1 MADIAAFLGVLGL
14 GYAANKF
21 SQKKTEGFT
30 DSTQTVTPG
39 ADRTPPGAPTVP
51 GKPRVPRY
59 LSSGGYDQLFQLPA
73 GGSFPS
79 EPRPNK
85 QATPLH
91 FPVPTTSL
99 PTQQASPAVTQDAL
113 QLRPNSWEDATP
125 RQAFVSP
132 LTGIEFKSGEFKH
145 ANMVPFA
152 KKFTQPLGDSAY
164 SQTLDD
170 YTGAGATKFAKRE
183 QAPLF
188 EPTNEPMGNPYG
200 LESTTDFMESRM
212 VESRNRANERPMESI
227 RVGPGLNQGY
237 THLPSGG
244 FQQQAG
250 EEYVQARLPRTDDM
264 RVATNPK
271 LSYKAPVVKGTHFI
285 TTSGTAETVGQVSK
299 YLPDKF
305 YMNKDGERNFVTTG
319 ADLKAT
325 TRSTQV
331 LKHTTRPDTSKSY
344 SGGAG
349 QAEGKGTYTVG
360 STRTPLVKQMGSWG
374 YRNADLSS
382 LFNKDVDAGQN
393 DYGKSGV
400 EIRPNERFYTGTRVH
415 ATNLAPDA
423 HEGELHLQ
431 DDVRATRAEELID
444 NPRAAGN
451 FTALGSGMA
460 EKATSYDPNDI
471 ARTTIKET
479 TVDNDWLGMAAPVEA
494 QPRLTV
500 YDPNDTA
507 RTTIKETTIDNDYIG
522 VAAGAANAAQK
533 LTVYDPDDIAR
544 VTGRNTL
551 DEWDIYRNMGRN
563 GTAEGSEIRLQDKVR
578 NTQKAAI
585 SAKSSWTGT
594 ANSTN
599 KAEMNQESAR
609 AMRHYAQRENI
620 AKGRKQMGSSVKLF
634 NGEDNVNM
642 QYRRIVADSVNDR
655 EPGLDRVSA
664 SAATANLIGAQ
675 RPRAVLK
682 LDVSAI
688 RNEPV
693 IVSSLESNP
702 YVIPLHKVAAVG
714 GKHTI

>member
-1 MADIAAFLGVLGL
+1 
-14 GYAANKF
+14 
-21 SQKKTEGFT
+21 
-30 DSTQTVTPG
+30 
-39 ADRTPPGAPTVP
+39 
-51 GKPRVPRY
+51 
-59 LSSGGYDQLFQLPA
+59 
-73 GGSFPS
+73 
-79 EPRPNK
+79 
-85 QATPLH
+85 
-91 FPVPTTSL
+91 
-99 PTQQASPAVTQDAL
+99 VTQEAL

-125 RQAFVSP
+125 RPLFVSP
-132 LTGIEFKSGEFKH
+132 LTGIEFKPGEFKH

-152 KKFTQPLGDSAY
+152 KKFTQPVGDAAY

-170 YTGAGATKFAKRE
+170 YTGAGGTQFAKRE

-200 LESTTDFMESRM
+200 LESTTDFMESRV
-212 VESRNRANERPMESI
+212 VESRNRANERPVESI

-250 EEYVQARLPRTDDM
+250 EEFVQARMPRTDDL

-271 LSYKAPVVKGTHFI
+271 LTYSAPVVKGSHYI

-305 YMNKDGERNFVTTG
+305 YLNKEGERNFVTTG
-319 ADLKAT
+319 ADIKAT
-325 TRSTQV
+325 ARATQV
-331 LKHTTRPDTSKSY
+331 LKHTTRPETSKEY
-344 SGGAG
+344 SGVAG
-349 QAEGKGTYTVG
+349 QAEGKATYTVG
-360 STRTPLVKQMGSWG
+360 STRTPLAKQMGSWG
-374 YRNADLSS
+374 YRNADLTA

-400 EIRPNERFYTGTRVH
+400 EIRPNERYYTGTRVH
-415 ATNLAPDA
+415 ATNLAPDQ

-431 DDVRATRAEELID
+431 DEVRATRAEETID

-451 FTALGSGMA
+451 FTALGGGMA
-460 EKATSYDPNDI
+460 EKATVYDPNDI

-479 TVDNDWLGMAAPVEA
+479 TIDNDWLGMAAPVEA

-507 RTTIKETTIDNDYIG
+507 RTTIKETTIDNDYLG

-551 DEWDIYRNMGRN
+551 ADWDMYRNMGRN
-563 GTAEGSEIRLQDKVR
+563 GTAEAAETRLQDKVR

-594 ANSTN
+594 AMSYA
-599 KAEMNQESAR
+599 KADMNQDAAR
-609 AMRHYAQRENI
+609 SMRHYAQRENI
-620 AKGRKQMGSSVKLF
+620 AKGRKPMGSSTKIF
-634 NGEDNVNM
+634 NGEDNINM
-642 QYRRIVADSVNDR
+642 QYRRIVSDSVNDR
-655 EPGLDRVSA
+655 EPGLDRVTA
-664 SAATANLIGAQ
+664 EPATTNLIGAQ
-675 RPRAVLK
+675 RPRAILK
-682 LDVSAI
+682 LDVATV

-693 IVSSLESNP
+693 VVSSLESNP

-714 GKHTI
+714 GKHAI

>member
-14 GYAANKF
+14 GYAANKLTA
-21 SQKKTEGFT
+21 KKTEGFT
-30 DSTQTVTPG
+30 DSTKTVAPG
-39 ADRTPPGAPTVP
+39 ADRTPPGAPTIP

-73 GGSFPS
+73 GGSLPS
-79 EPRPNK
+79 EPHPNK
-85 QATPLH
+85 RGGPLH
-91 FPVPTTSL
+91 FPVPPPSL
-99 PTQQASPAVTQDAL
+99 PTQQPPATVTQDAL

-125 RQAFVSP
+125 RPMFVSP
-132 LTGIEFKSGEFKH
+132 LTGIEFKPGEFKH

-170 YTGAGATKFAKRE
+170 YTGAGTTQFAKRE

-200 LESTTDFMESRM
+200 FESTTDFMESRM
-212 VESRNRANERPMESI
+212 VESRNRANERPVESI
-227 RVGPGLNQGY
+227 RVGPGLNQGF

-250 EEYVQARLPRTDDM
+250 EEYVQARMPRTDDL

-271 LSYKAPVVKGTHFI
+271 LTYSAPVVKGAHYI
-285 TTSGTAETVGQVSK
+285 TTGGTAETVGQVSK

-305 YMNKDGERNFVTTG
+305 YLNKDGERNFVTTG

-325 TRSTQV
+325 SRSTQV
-331 LKHTTRPDTSKSY
+331 LKHTTRPETSKSY

-349 QAEGKGTYTVG
+349 QAEGKATYTVG

-382 LFNKDVDAGQN
+382 LFNKDVDASQN

-451 FTALGSGMA
+451 FNALGGGMA
-460 EKATSYDPNDI
+460 EKATAYDPNDI

-479 TVDNDWLGMAAPVEA
+479 TIDNDWLGMAAPVEA
-494 QPRLTV
+494 QPRMTV

-551 DEWDIYRNMGRN
+551 SDWDLYRNMGRN
-563 GTAEGSEIRLQDKVR
+563 GTAEGAEIRLQDKLR

-585 SAKSSWTGT
+585 SAKSAWTGT
-594 ANSTN
+594 ANSAN

-634 NGEDNVNM
+634 NGEDNINM

-655 EPGLDRVSA
+655 EPGLDRVTA
-664 SAATANLIGAQ
+664 EAATANLIGAQ
-675 RPRAVLK
+675 RPRAILK
-682 LDVSAI
+682 LDVSAV

-693 IVSSLESNP
+693 VVSSLESNP

-714 GKHTI
+714 GKNAI

>member
-1 MADIAAFLGVLGL
+1 MDVAAFLGVLGL
-14 GYAANKF
+14 GYAANKLTG
-21 SQKKTEGFT
+21 KKTTEGFT
-30 DSTQTVTPG
+30 DSTRTVQPG
-39 ADRTPPGAPTVP
+39 ADKTPPGTATVP

-59 LSSGGYDQLFQLPA
+59 LSTGGYDQLFQLPA
-73 GGSFPS
+73 GGSLPS
-79 EPRPNK
+79 EPYPNK
-85 QATPLH
+85 PGGPLH
-91 FPVPTTSL
+91 FPVPPPSL
-99 PTQQASPAVTQDAL
+99 PTQTPPATVTQEKL
-113 QLRPNSWEDATP
+113 QLRPNAWEDATP
-125 RQAFVSP
+125 RPVFVSP
-132 LTGIEFKSGEFKH
+132 LTGIEFKPGEFKH
-145 ANMVPFA
+145 SNMVPFA
-152 KKFTQPLGDSAY
+152 KKFTQPVGDAAY

-170 YTGAGATKFAKRE
+170 YTGAGGTQFAKRE

-212 VESRNRANERPMESI
+212 VESRNRANERPVESI

-250 EEYVQARLPRTDDM
+250 EEYVQARLPRTDDL

-271 LSYKAPVVKGTHFI
+271 LTYSAPVVKGSHYI

-305 YMNKDGERNFVTTG
+305 YLNKDGERNFVTTG
-319 ADLKAT
+319 ADIKAT
-325 TRSTQV
+325 ARSTQV
-331 LKHTTRPDTSKSY
+331 LKHTARPETSKEY
-344 SGGAG
+344 SGVAG
-349 QAEGKGTYTVG
+349 QAEGKATYTVG
-360 STRTPLVKQMGSWG
+360 STRTPLAKQMGSWG
-374 YRNADLSS
+374 YRNADLTS
-382 LFNKDVDAGQN
+382 LFNKDVDAAQN
-393 DYGKSGV
+393 DYGKKGV
-400 EIRPNERFYTGTRVH
+400 EILPNERYYTGTRVH
-415 ATNLAPDA
+415 ATNLAPDQ

-431 DDVRATRAEELID
+431 DDVRATRAEETIA

-451 FTALGSGMA
+451 FTALGGGMA
-460 EKATSYDPNDI
+460 EKATVYDPNDI

-479 TVDNDWLGMAAPVEA
+479 TIDNDWLGMAAPVEA

-551 DEWDIYRNMGRN
+551 ADWDMYRNMGRN
-563 GTAEGSEIRLQDKVR
+563 GTAEGAEVRLQDKVK
-578 NTQKAAI
+578 NTQKAAL
-585 SAKSSWTGT
+585 SAKSAWTGT
-594 ANSTN
+594 AKSYAT
-599 KAEMNQESAR
+599 AEMNQEAAR

-620 AKGRKQMGSSVKLF
+620 AKGRKPMGSSTKLF
-634 NGEDNVNM
+634 NGEDNINM
-642 QYRRIVADSVNDR
+642 QYRRIVSDSVNDR
-655 EPGLDRVSA
+655 EPGLDRVTA
-664 SAATANLIGAQ
+664 EAATANLIGAQ
-675 RPRAVLK
+675 RPRAILK
-682 LDVSAI
+682 LDVATV

-714 GKHTI
+714 GKNAI

>member
-1 MADIAAFLGVLGL
+1 MDVAAFLGVLGL
-14 GYAANKF
+14 GYAANKLTGK
-21 SQKKTEGFT
+21 STKEGFT
-30 DSTQTVTPG
+30 DSTQTVKPG
-39 ADRTPPGAPTVP
+39 ADKTPPGAATVP

-59 LSSGGYDQLFQLPA
+59 LSTGGYDQLFQLPA
-73 GGSFPS
+73 GGSLPS
-79 EPRPNK
+79 EPHPNK
-85 QATPLH
+85 QAGPLH
-91 FPVPTTSL
+91 FPVPPTSL
-99 PTQQASPAVTQDAL
+99 PTQMPPASVTQESL

-125 RQAFVSP
+125 RPVFVSP
-132 LTGIEFKSGEFKH
+132 LTGIEFKPGEFKH

-152 KKFTQPLGDSAY
+152 KKFTQPVGDAAY

-170 YTGAGATKFAKRE
+170 YTGAGGTQFAKRE

-200 LESTTDFMESRM
+200 LESTTDFMESRV
-212 VESRNRANERPMESI
+212 VESRNRANERPVESI

-250 EEYVQARLPRTDDM
+250 EEYVQARMPRTDDL

-271 LSYKAPVVKGTHFI
+271 LTYSAPVVKGSHFI

-305 YMNKDGERNFVTTG
+305 YLNKDGERNFVTTG
-319 ADLKAT
+319 ADIKAT
-325 TRSTQV
+325 ARSTQV
-331 LKHTTRPDTSKSY
+331 IKHTTRPETSKEY
-344 SGGAG
+344 SGVAG
-349 QAEGKGTYTVG
+349 QAEGKATYTVG
-360 STRTPLVKQMGSWG
+360 STRTPLVKQMGTWG
-374 YRNADLSS
+374 YRNADLTS
-382 LFNKDVDAGQN
+382 LFNKDVDAEQN
-393 DYGKSGV
+393 DYGKKGV
-400 EIRPNERFYTGTRVH
+400 EIRPNERYYTGTRVH
-415 ATNLAPDA
+415 ATNLAPDQR
-423 HEGELHLQ
+423 EGEVHLQ
-431 DDVRATRAEELID
+431 DDVRATRAEETID

-451 FTALGSGMA
+451 FTALGGGMA
-460 EKATSYDPNDI
+460 EKATVYDPNDI

-551 DEWDIYRNMGRN
+551 SDWDIYRNMGRN
-563 GTAEGSEIRLQDKVR
+563 GTAEGAEVRLQDKVR

-594 ANSTN
+594 AMSYAT
-599 KAEMNQESAR
+599 ADMNQDAAR

-620 AKGRKQMGSSVKLF
+620 AKGRKPMGSSTKIF
-634 NGEDNVNM
+634 NGEDNINL
-642 QYRRIVADSVNDR
+642 QYRRIVSDSVNDR
-655 EPGLDRVSA
+655 EPGLDRVNA
-664 SAATANLIGAQ
+664 EPATANLIGAQ
-675 RPRAVLK
+675 RPRAILK
-682 LDVSAI
+682 LDVASV

-693 IVSSLESNP
+693 VVSSLESNP

-714 GKHTI
+714 GKNTI

>member
-1 MADIAAFLGVLGL
+1 MDVAAFLGVLGA
-14 GYAANKF
+14 GFMANTFMK
-21 SQKKTEGFT
+21 KDKTEGFT
-30 DSTQTVTPG
+30 DSTATVAPG
-39 ADRTPPGAPTVP
+39 ADRTPHGQPTIP

-59 LSSGGYDQLFQLPA
+59 ASSGGYDTLFQLPA
-73 GGSFPS
+73 GGSLPS
-79 EPRPNK
+79 EPYPNK
-85 QATPLH
+85 PGGPLH
-91 FPVPTTSL
+91 FPVPPPSL
-99 PTQQASPAVTQDAL
+99 PTQSPPKTVSGEAL
-113 QLRPNSWEDATP
+113 QLRPDSWEGATQRP
-125 RQAFVSP
+125 AFVSP
-132 LTGIEFKSGEFKH
+132 LTGIEFKPGEFKH

-152 KKFTQPLGDSAY
+152 KKFTQPIGDSVY

-170 YTGAGATKFAKRE
+170 FTGAGATQFAKRE
-183 QAPLF
+183 IGPMF
-188 EPTNEPMGNPYG
+188 EPTNEPIGNPYG
-200 LESTTDFMESRM
+200 MESTTDFMESRM

-250 EEYVQARLPRTDDM
+250 EEYVQARMPRTDDL

-271 LSYKAPVVKGTHFI
+271 ATYSAPVVKGAHFI

-305 YMNKDGERNFVTTG
+305 YLNKNGERNFVTTG
-319 ADLKAT
+319 ADVKAT

-331 LKHTTRPDTSKSY
+331 LKHTTRPETSKEY
-344 SGGAG
+344 EGIAG
-349 QAEGKGTYTVG
+349 QAEGKATYTIG
-360 STRTPLVKQMGSWG
+360 STRTPLVKQMGTWG

-382 LFNKDVDAGQN
+382 LFNKDVDAAQN
-393 DYGKSGV
+393 DYGKAGV
-400 EIRPNERFYTGTRVH
+400 EIRPNERFYTGSRVH
-415 ATNLAPDA
+415 ATNLAPDQ
-423 HEGELHLQ
+423 HEGEVHLQ
-431 DDVRATRAEELID
+431 DDVRATRAEEMID

-451 FTALGSGMA
+451 FTALGGGLA
-460 EKATSYDPNDI
+460 EKPTVYDPNDI

-479 TVDNDWLGMAAPVEA
+479 TIDNDWIGMAAPVEA

-507 RTTIKETTIDNDYIG
+507 RTTIRETTEDNDYIG

-551 DEWDIYRNMGRN
+551 AEWDTYRNFGRN
-563 GTAEGSEIRLQDKVR
+563 GTAEGAETRLQDKVR

-585 SAKSSWTGT
+585 SAKSSWMGT
-594 ANSTN
+594 ANSHN
-599 KAEMNQESAR
+599 RSEMDQTAGR
-609 AMRHYAQRENI
+609 AVRHYAQKENI
-620 AKGRKQMGSSVKLF
+620 AVGRKPMGSSVKIF
-634 NGEDNVNM
+634 NGEDNVNL

-655 EPGLDRVSA
+655 EPGLDRVA
-664 SAATANLIGAQ
+664 AEPATANLIGAQ
-675 RPRAVLK
+675 RPRAILK

-693 IVSSLESNP
+693 IVSSLEANP
-702 YVIPLHKVAAVG
+702 YVIPLHKTA
-714 GKHTI
+714 